1 MAGFAI
7 ATKMNPLRLASEV
20 LMQAPEFVTRMMSDD
35 SNDSTVAKMM
45 DSGFQ
50 NDGISRSDSSSNVGL
65 MNLILGAQKVSEA
78 IDKYN
83 QLNEE

>member
-1 MAGFAI
+1 
-7 ATKMNPLRLASEV
+7 MNTLRLASEV
-20 LMQAPEFVTRMMSDD
+20 LVQAPEFVTRMMSGD
-35 SNDSTVAKMM
+35 SNDSTVAKLL

-50 NDGISRSDSSSNVGL
+50 NDEMARSDSPRNVGL

-83 QLNEE
+83 KLNQA